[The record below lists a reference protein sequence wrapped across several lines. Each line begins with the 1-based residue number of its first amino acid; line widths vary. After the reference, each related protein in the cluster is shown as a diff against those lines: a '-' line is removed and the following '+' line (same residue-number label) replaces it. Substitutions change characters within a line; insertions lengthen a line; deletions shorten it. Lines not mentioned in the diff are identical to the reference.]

1 MLLKQL
7 LLFNALRPYASFREA
22 ASALQM
28 PESTL
33 RTTIHQLEDE
43 LGCRLLITDPQGIHW
58 MPVAHNLWT
67 HTETLSKK
75 TRALHRLPDLLSEA
89 FSQCIALASGTHFGS
104 LLLTELM
111 AEILN
116 DYPSAQFSLTTLD
129 NQTLLQHLVAQ
140 TVDFALL
147 RIHDIEAPIL
157 SGTLLGLPLETTPLY
172 EDEMCFLIGPSHSLY
187 GQDSAPLGDI
197 LRSSRLVSKDP
208 TDALTATFFR
218 KHGYDNVI
226 LQISNIISLRHLVA
240 ATNYA
245 SWQSIAAAANS
256 LMRYQDQLHVL
267 TVSDVRWH
275 CTVYSVCS
283 KTPTFGERILSEK
296 LIDKIATITEGR
308 NRR

>member
-7 LLFNALRPYASFREA
+7 LLLNALRPYASFREA

-43 LGCRLLITDPQGIHW
+43 LNCTLLVTDQHGIHW
-58 MPVAHNLWT
+58 TPVAAKLWP
-67 HTETLSKK
+67 HIETLSKK
-75 TRALHRLPDLLSEA
+75 TRSLHRLPDLLSEA

-111 AEILN
+111 AEMLI
-116 DYPSAQFSLTTLD
+116 DYPSAHFSLTTLD
-129 NQTLLQHLVAQ
+129 NQTLLQRLVAQ

-157 SGTLLGLPLETTPLY
+157 NGTLHGLPLDTTPLY
-172 EDEMCFLIGPSHSLY
+172 EDEMCFLVGPSHPLY
-187 GQDSAPLGDI
+187 KQKTAPLGDI
-197 LRSSRLVSKDP
+197 LRSSRLISKDP
-208 TDALTATFFR
+208 TDSLTATFFR

-226 LQISNIISLRHLVA
+226 LQLSNIISLRHLVA

-245 SWQSIAAAANS
+245 SWQSMAAASNS
-256 LMRYQDQLHVL
+256 LSRYKDQLHIL
-267 TVSDVRWH
+267 AISDVHWQ

-283 KTPTFGERILSEK
+283 KMPTFGERILSEK
-296 LIDKIATITEGR
+296 LMEKIDQITE
-308 NRR
+308 RRKRH